1 MLQKETPR
9 RWGFST
15 RGSRLL
21 AEQAT
26 VRCLVNLRLLKGT
39 VNRSEGG
46 RSKGGGPANRL
57 FPKDKAFTFISGG
70 ICLQCATRPY
80 DELMAAI
87 IGYLR
92 AVKPDTTIGEMG
104 TA

>member
-1 MLQKETPR
+1 M
-9 RWGFST
+9 
-15 RGSRLL
+15 
-21 AEQAT
+21 
-26 VRCLVNLRLLKGT
+26 
-39 VNRSEGG
+39 
-46 RSKGGGPANRL
+46 
-57 FPKDKAFTFISGG
+57 
-70 ICLQCATRPY
+70 RPY